1 MRDRIRKRAA
11 EEGRSMNAEV
21 LQTLEK
27 AYPPSSDI
35 DVTLREIGKV
45 FVQQMEA
52 RDPNIID
59 KLEQQLADLY
69 DVLKYEKDQ
78 VGRSYDDFIN
88 DEYVASLTSRR
99 DSCSWHKTDNASAI
113 QAFSCLIIWGDAGD
127 RGLFDISALQPA

>member
-1 MRDRIRKRAA
+1 
-11 EEGRSMNAEV
+11 MNAEV

-99 DSCSWHKTDNASAI
+99 
-113 QAFSCLIIWGDAGD
+113 
-127 RGLFDISALQPA
+127 